1 MSCSECL
8 GFSLGW
14 AKENKYAYT
23 AYKAYRVVHHLELNW
38 EFLLYSGSTLDVE
51 LQFKHEVELKWSAI
65 QIHAFL
71 NRKGKFANTNLNVD
85 LTKKVL
91 KKLKSSGWMD
101 GLYS

>member
-1 MSCSECL
+1 M
-8 GFSLGW
+8 
-14 AKENKYAYT
+14 
-23 AYKAYRVVHHLELNW
+23 
-38 EFLLYSGSTLDVE
+38 E
-51 LQFKHEVELKWSAI
+51 LQFKHEVELKWNAI

-101 GLYS
+101 GWIIFLNQYKCDTFDMKK